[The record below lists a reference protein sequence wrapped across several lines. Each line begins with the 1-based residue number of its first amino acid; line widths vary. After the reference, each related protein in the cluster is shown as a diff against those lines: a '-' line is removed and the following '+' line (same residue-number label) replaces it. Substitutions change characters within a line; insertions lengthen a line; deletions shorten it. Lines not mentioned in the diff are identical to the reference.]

1 MPPRTEPGS
10 GLSQRELEMLITR
23 HKARIADLL
32 PAGQT
37 FVSGSTLLGHYGGHD
52 IDLVVL
58 VDDVAKAASRIRDAY
73 PPLYE
78 DEWRD
83 DWAAFRELGPQQI
96 DIVLTRPGTKGHAH
110 HLRAWEVILADDTVR
125 AEYMRLKSAG
135 MDSAQKA
142 AFFEGIVSRLA

>member
-58 VDDVAKAASRIRDAY
+58 VDDVGKAASRIRDAY

-96 DIVLTRPGTKGHAH
+96 DIVLTRPGT
-110 HLRAWEVILADDTVR
+110 RATRTISELGR
-125 AEYMRLKSAG
+125 S
-135 MDSAQKA
+135 
-142 AFFEGIVSRLA
+142 FSRTIRSG

>member
-10 GLSQRELEMLITR
+10 GLSQTELEMLITR

-58 VDDVAKAASRIRDAY
+58 VDDVGKAASRIRDAY
-73 PPLYE
+73 PALYE
-78 DEWRD
+78 DEM
-83 DWAAFRELGPQQI
+83 A
-96 DIVLTRPGTKGHAH
+96 
-110 HLRAWEVILADDTVR
+110 
-125 AEYMRLKSAG
+125 
-135 MDSAQKA
+135 
-142 AFFEGIVSRLA
+142 